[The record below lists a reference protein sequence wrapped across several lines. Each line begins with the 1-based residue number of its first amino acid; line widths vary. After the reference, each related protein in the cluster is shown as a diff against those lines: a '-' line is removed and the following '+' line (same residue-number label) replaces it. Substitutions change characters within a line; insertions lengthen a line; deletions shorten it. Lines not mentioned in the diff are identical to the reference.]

1 MVQKQKAAL
10 IENFR
15 KSEQDTGSVTV
26 QIALLTQRISRLT
39 DHFRTHAKDFGSK
52 RGLLKMVGQRRR
64 FLNYLA
70 RHNEAEYK
78 QLIERLG
85 LRK

>member
-1 MVQKQKAAL
+1 MEHNQKTAI
-10 IENFR
+10 IESFR
-15 KSEQDTGSVTV
+15 KSEQDTGSITV

-39 DHFRTHAKDFGSK
+39 DHFKSHAKDFGSK
-52 RGLLKMVGQRRR
+52 RGLLKMVGQRRK